1 MRGSNERRTAL
12 AAIALGVIVTTGAA
26 SAAPVDVLRASDG
39 SSQCVAPLAEGGAFT
54 YSYIQS
60 MYEVPVVED
69 LVRDGGRIRVL
80 RIRSSEMRA
89 VEYYRWDGDSHRQA
103 DGLWE
108 QEAPP
113 NDHAALVIRIA
124 PLGQQRISTAH
135 WSIEMLPRFGDTVVT
150 VRVEQRPRAVT
161 LLATSP

>member
-1 MRGSNERRTAL
+1 MHAQALGAVDGAKLYACADVDDERRTAF

-39 SSQCVAPLAEGGAFT
+39 SSQCVAPLAEGDAFT

-69 LVRDGGRIRVL
+69 LVRDGDRIRVL

-89 VEYYRWDGDSHRQA
+89 TV
-103 DGLWE
+103 
-108 QEAPP
+108 
-113 NDHAALVIRIA
+113 HAANRLTPNGGVII
-124 PLGQQRISTAH
+124 
-135 WSIEMLPRFGDTVVT
+135 
-150 VRVEQRPRAVT
+150 PRARLT
-161 LLATSP
+161 TITMPK